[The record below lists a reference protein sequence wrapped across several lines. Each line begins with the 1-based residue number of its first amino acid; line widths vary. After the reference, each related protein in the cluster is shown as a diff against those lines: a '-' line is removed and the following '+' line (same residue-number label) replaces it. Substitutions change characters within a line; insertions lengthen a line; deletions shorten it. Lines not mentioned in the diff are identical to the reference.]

1 MNGYF
6 FGFICLSALFQC
18 YGLPVDPTDA
28 DTNPTPGTMT
38 PAPAVP
44 PKCPAANFDC
54 NSCLAVSGCIFV
66 DHKDS
71 SLQCVSSD
79 DQIINSEGVET
90 TVVKTADQCQ
100 SGGEPDVTT
109 VTPSP
114 DPTSSTTTENPD
126 DPSTSTTTTTTT
138 TTTSDS
144 TQTTTT
150 LTTTTVSTTTTT
162 TSESTPG
169 TSTPGAPVTPIPTP
183 EDRGHFD
190 GWSFFGG
197 ILLTLGAA
205 AIGFVGFKYYKLRST
220 SGSGGNYNRF

>member
-1 MNGYF
+1 MNVYF

-44 PKCPAANFDC
+44 PKCPAADFDC

-79 DQIINSEGVET
+79 DQIIHSEGVET

-114 DPTSSTTTENPD
+114 DPTSSTTTTNPD
-126 DPSTSTTTTTTT
+126 DPSTTTTTTT

>member
-1 MNGYF
+1 MGP
-6 FGFICLSALFQC
+6 S
-18 YGLPVDPTDA
+18 
-28 DTNPTPGTMT
+28 
-38 PAPAVP
+38 
-44 PKCPAANFDC
+44 
-54 NSCLAVSGCIFV
+54 
-66 DHKDS
+66 
-71 SLQCVSSD
+71 
-79 DQIINSEGVET
+79 SEGVET
-90 TVVKTADQCQ
+90 TVVRTVDQCQ

-114 DPTSSTTTENPD
+114 DPTSSTTTANPD
-126 DPSTSTTTTTTT
+126 DPSTS
-138 TTTSDS
+138 TTSDS

-197 ILLTLGAA
+197 ILLTLGGA
-205 AIGFVGFKYYKLRST
+205 AIGFVGSKYYKLRST
-220 SGSGGNYNRF
+220 